1 MTTSGVSNTTAPPRQ
16 SQGHI
21 GLSTDHPTLS
31 NEKATRLRATPDEGE
46 RLKAGGILLPFAAN
60 STVLFIVYFVDS
72 FLVCLL
78 GLPSSYSSHPS
89 HCCTPTAKQVRFERA
104 NARGLKL
111 DAEDRER
118 KTPPNWQQTTGYHSG
133 KDCPI
138 WLSPNLKLKFTTKQT
153 AFEFEEIVQLHN
165 RNEKLALLFYLKM
178 KRDLKERPMILDLPR
193 DRDCSHGTAGL
204 VEATFELYK
213 RISLA
218 ARNTIAHRKPGDGW
232 KFVQRVHNEGVWISP
247 GWAANFK
254 SMTEALEFE
263 EIREAHGFN
272 EEMANLV
279 WWKKE
284 SRQSNVSAVERDTD
298 AKQCG
303 KRKARDDEVS
313 NNDDECYFC
322 RDGGN
327 LLCCDYCSKS
337 FHLRCHKPPLNIEPA
352 ETIWKCCECKT
363 EEEPKKQ
370 RKEYE
375 NKSKSTLWTVQS
387 SNRFVFLST
396 IQQTLAVCHDLDKM
410 PIILTHAGWA
420 ERKVG
425 KQQSIVYESPTRG
438 IKFTSSDAAVE
449 FDALRQKHGE
459 DEIQAWEAYSISMQE
474 SGLKRP
480 VIGSKQYDD
489 CSSTSSPR
497 KQTTR
502 TRQKRRKSIGDD
514 TSIEQMSKED
524 KSRSACDSS
533 VDSSSHRNDDTCRD
547 PFCDGGGGDG
557 E

>member
-1 MTTSGVSNTTAPPRQ
+1 MIRTNTS
-16 SQGHI
+16 
-21 GLSTDHPTLS
+21 
-31 NEKATRLRATPDEGE
+31 
-46 RLKAGGILLPFAAN
+46 
-60 STVLFIVYFVDS
+60 
-72 FLVCLL
+72 VC
-78 GLPSSYSSHPS
+78 S
-89 HCCTPTAKQVRFERA
+89 K
-104 NARGLKL
+104 
-111 DAEDRER
+111 
-118 KTPPNWQQTTGYHSG
+118 
-133 KDCPI
+133 
-138 WLSPNLKLKFTTKQT
+138 
-153 AFEFEEIVQLHN
+153 
-165 RNEKLALLFYLKM
+165 
-178 KRDLKERPMILDLPR
+178 
-193 DRDCSHGTAGL
+193 
-204 VEATFELYK
+204 
-213 RISLA
+213 
-218 ARNTIAHRKPGDGW
+218 
-232 KFVQRVHNEGVWISP
+232 
-247 GWAANFK
+247 
-254 SMTEALEFE
+254 
-263 EIREAHGFN
+263 
-272 EEMANLV
+272 
-279 WWKKE
+279 
-284 SRQSNVSAVERDTD
+284 SNVSSVERDTD

-497 KQTTR
+497 KQTSR

-514 TSIEQMSKED
+514 PSMEQMSKED

-533 VDSSSHRNDDTCRD
+533 FDSSSHRNDDRCRD
-547 PFCDGGGGDG
+547 PLCDGGGGDG